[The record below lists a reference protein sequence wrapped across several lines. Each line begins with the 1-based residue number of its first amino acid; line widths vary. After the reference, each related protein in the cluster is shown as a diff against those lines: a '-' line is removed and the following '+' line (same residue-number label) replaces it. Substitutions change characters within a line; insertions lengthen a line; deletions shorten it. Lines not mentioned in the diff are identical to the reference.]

1 MKALMQRY
9 QTVVRKEI
17 CRRFRGESRIWAFQ
31 EKDSVDTIFVFHQFL
46 VMGNWRY
53 IQGTH

>member
-1 MKALMQRY
+1 MKALTQRY

-17 CRRFRGESRIWAFQ
+17 CGRFRRECRIWAFQ
-31 EKDSVDTIFVFHQFL
+31 EKDSVDTIFVFHQVL